1 MMKAT
6 RSVEKT
12 VRDIRRRTRKKYSS
26 EEKIRIVL
34 EGLSGE
40 EILFKLVDAKKL
52 SSETLLQNQLKLTAR
67 EAQVLFWISIG
78 KTNRDIGK
86 ILDVSPRTVNKHLQQ
101 IFPKLGVENR
111 TAVARIAISA
121 LNAD

>member
-1 MMKAT
+1 M
-6 RSVEKT
+6 
-12 VRDIRRRTRKKYSS
+12 
-26 EEKIRIVL
+26 
-34 EGLSGE
+34 
-40 EILFKLVDAKKL
+40 DAKKL